1 MLLGTPIEGVW
12 HTGVVLDGREEVFF
26 GYGIQR
32 TRAGTTMFGQ
42 PHHIIDVGT
51 SEVDPAMLNELL
63 ADISPRFRPQDY
75 SLLTHNCNHFSNEL
89 VQLLTGESVPDYIIS
104 QAQVIFNTPFGESIM
119 PMVMAMEGLTSRAT
133 ASGLVQHA
141 PAMAAAAAANT
152 AATGAASSSAAAA
165 AAGVAAAEEQAAAA
179 AQRAAAAGDAA
190 AAAAGSAAANAGM
203 AAAARAAQ
211 AAAAAEAAGGS
222 GLAGL
227 ASPAGHS
234 SSDQPVAEQQQ
245 QQQPGGSGS
254 SSRGGS
260 QAAAG
265 HGAAGSTA
273 TVGKVTDGVAAL
285 DIAADGRAAAQ

>member
-12 HTGVVLDGREEVFF
+12 HTGVVLDGQEEIFF

-63 ADISPRFRPQDY
+63 ADIAPRFRPQDY

-89 VQLLTGESVPDYIIS
+89 VQLLTGERVPDYIIS

-133 ASGLVQHA
+133 ASGLMQHA
-141 PAMAAAAAANT
+141 PAMAAAAVNMPAA
-152 AATGAASSSAAAA
+152 GAAGSSAAAA
-165 AAGVAAAEEQAAAA
+165 VAGVAAAEEQAAAA

-211 AAAAAEAAGGS
+211 AAAAAVGGS

-234 SSDQPVAEQQQ
+234 SSEQQQ
-245 QQQPGGSGS
+245 QQQQAASAGGSGS
-254 SSRGGS
+254 SSRGGT

-265 HGAAGSTA
+265 HDGAGGSATA
-273 TVGKVTDGVAAL
+273 GKVTEGVAAL
-285 DIAADGRAAAQ
+285 DIAADGRAEAQ